1 MLPFSTCYSSLEGL
15 YEVALLLRTLCETVV
30 EGDQVGI
37 RVCLYL
43 YEYI

>member
-15 YEVALLLRTLCETVV
+15 YEVALLLRSLCEMVV

-37 RVCLYL
+37 PVDAYL
-43 YEYI
+43 